1 MKQMLLFVPAYVAC
15 GGTELDGIDYV
26 LATKVFRKFEGLN
39 LSLIRDEIR
48 GLIAYLDAV
57 FGRGQM
63 HECIAYLERLQKM
76 F

>member
-1 MKQMLLFVPAYVAC
+1 MPV
-15 GGTELDGIDYV
+15 
-26 LATKVFRKFEGLN
+26 
-39 LSLIRDEIR
+39 IRDEIR